1 MNKLK
6 SHFDRRLVT
15 KKWLKCVTKMYFN
28 NNNSEYSDVWRR
40 GDTMKWPCIDM
51 SQRLKCVIFTS
62 KCANNFAKWI
72 KNSMEMSLILAIYQE
87 IKFRSATSQS
97 KNVSMKPTT
106 EILANSKQ
114 FYTHIQQQ
122 QKNNLGIWVNNEL
135 EKMHNFKKIIRLN
148 H

>member
-1 MNKLK
+1 
-6 SHFDRRLVT
+6 
-15 KKWLKCVTKMYFN
+15 
-28 NNNSEYSDVWRR
+28 
-40 GDTMKWPCIDM
+40 
-51 SQRLKCVIFTS
+51 
-62 KCANNFAKWI
+62 
-72 KNSMEMSLILAIYQE
+72 MSLILAIYQE